1 MIDQE
6 KAQADIELIK
16 KEIETI
22 FAELTVI
29 DQQRLESIG
38 NLFKNGFKFNKTEIQ
53 SDSTVLNSLINFS
66 ALTKQSLSLLNNFE
80 KYFLRIVAYVLLIK
94 QEGHKDPQFQ
104 DLFKR
109 YKMMEKFLKQL
120 NREQK
125 KQIKK
130 SSAIINASSSKFNF
144 IPLKLRF
151 QRLLFSL
158 NEENK
163 LKLLI
168 AGIYGNSKET
178 IDRLDSILKKETFKK
193 KVVLAV
199 AGVAWLT
206 PFIGTALSAGIIY
219 AYSWTNKYS
228 ENYKVLLDLIKHK
241 KRNN

>member
-1 MIDQE
+1 MDQE

-16 KEIETI
+16 KEIENI
-22 FAELTVI
+22 FTELTVI
-29 DQQRLESIG
+29 DQQRLESIESV
-38 NLFKNGFKFNKTEIQ
+38 FKNILKLNKKEIQ
-53 SDSTVLNSLINFS
+53 PNSTVLNPLLTFS
-66 ALTKQSLSLLNNFE
+66 TLTKQSLSSLNKFE
-80 KYFLRIVAYVLLIK
+80 KSFLKIVAYVLLIK

-109 YKMMEKFLKQL
+109 YKMMEKFFKQL

-125 KQIKK
+125 KQIKRAG
-130 SSAIINASSSKFNF
+130 SIINALNSKFNF
-144 IPLKLRF
+144 IPLKIRY
-151 QRLLFSL
+151 QMLLFSL

-168 AGIYGNSKET
+168 ASIYGNSKET
-178 IDRLDSILKKETFKK
+178 IDRLDSILEKEKFKK

-241 KRNN
+241 KSNN

>member
-6 KAQADIELIK
+6 KAQADIELIQ
-16 KEIETI
+16 KEIENI

-29 DQQRLESIG
+29 DQKRLESIG
-38 NLFKNGFKFNKTEIQ
+38 NLFKNGFKFNKNKLQPNSI
-53 SDSTVLNSLINFS
+53 VLNSLINFS

-80 KYFLRIVAYVLLIK
+80 KSFLKIVAYVLLIK
-94 QEGHKDPQFQ
+94 QGGHKDPQFQ

-144 IPLKLRF
+144 IHLKIRY

-168 AGIYGNSKET
+168 ASIYGNSKET
-178 IDRLDSILKKETFKK
+178 IDRLYLILEKEKFKK
-193 KVVLAV
+193 KIIFTV
-199 AGVAWLT
+199 AGMAWLT

-241 KRNN
+241 KK